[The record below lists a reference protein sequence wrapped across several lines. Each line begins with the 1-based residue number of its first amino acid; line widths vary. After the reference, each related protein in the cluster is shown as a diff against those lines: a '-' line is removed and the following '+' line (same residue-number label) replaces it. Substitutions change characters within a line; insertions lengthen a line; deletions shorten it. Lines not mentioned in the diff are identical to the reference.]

1 MSTSTS
7 DRPNVTALMRALVG
21 ELHAEGIPDPLG
33 QPLALW
39 AVWADLCR
47 LAAEPTPREVAARLD
62 GDTARRV
69 A

>member
-1 MSTSTS
+1 MNAETRT
-7 DRPNVTALMRALVG
+7 VTAAMRALVA
-21 ELHAEGIPDPLG
+21 ELRAEGIPDPLG

-47 LAAEPTPREVAARLD
+47 LADEPTPREVAARLD
-62 GDTARRV
+62 GETARRV